1 MVEEKQRPTGVTV
14 LSVLWFIGAVLLVL
28 FGVLL
33 IAGGSA
39 INAFYGNQLA
49 AQELALF
56 AGIGVVFLVFGL
68 AAALEGW
75 GLWTG
80 RSWAWWVQV
89 VLSALGVLSIL
100 SFTADSIL
108 NAAISALILW
118 YLFKPYVK
126 EFFGVDVGFST

>member
-14 LSVLWFIGAVLLVL
+14 LSILWFVGAVLLV
-28 FGVLL
+28 FGGLLL

-39 INAFYGNQLA
+39 IGAFYGNQIA

-56 AGIGVVFLVFGL
+56 AAAGVVVIIFGL

-108 NAAISALILW
+108 DAAISVLVLW
-118 YLFKPYVK
+118 YLFKPHVK
-126 EFFGVDVGFST
+126 EFFGVDVRFST